1 LAIPEESA
9 NIREQEAMTR
19 LIDQKWFSDIKRPS
33 RYLGHEINAVR
44 KDPAITDVTIALCF
58 PDVYD
63 IGMSHLGLKILYHIL
78 NGPRWLAAERVFT
91 PWVDLEKAMK
101 ASGFPLTSL
110 ESERPLSHF
119 DVVGFS
125 LQHELCYTNVLTMLN
140 LAGIPFLSR
149 NRNSRHPLI
158 IAGGPACF
166 NPEPV
171 AEIFDAIVVGD
182 GEEATLSICRAVRES
197 KKSDGT
203 NRENR
208 LADLRHIPGVYIP
221 SLFRVHYKD
230 GGPVESI
237 EPLAPDY
244 RVVKKAIVPDIE
256 RFPQP
261 DSPVM
266 PFTGVVHD
274 RLSLEISRGC
284 TRGCRFCQAGMIYRP
299 VRERHPESLLRHAEK
314 VLKNTGY
321 EDLSLLSL
329 SCGDY
334 RCLQPLLRALM
345 DKFEEDRVAV
355 SLPSLRIDSLDPAW
369 MEQIKRVR
377 KTGFTLA
384 PEAGND
390 RLRRIINKG
399 LTHEEILRTAELVF
413 GAGWNLIKLYFMV
426 GLPGERETDL
436 KDMVSLVKEVALMG
450 GKRGRRAKVNASVAT
465 FVPKSH
471 TPFMWAAQISEKEAW
486 EKIEFLRG
494 AFRGNSVRLKW
505 NSPALS
511 WLEGVFSRGD
521 RRLTSALIE
530 AWRMGARF
538 DAWEEHFQT
547 DLWTKAFSR
556 NGIDPVFYLH
566 RERPLNEV
574 FPWDPIQSGVTKAY
588 FKKEWKKAQREAPT
602 PDCREGCLECGVCD
616 HEKIDPAL
624 VTSWPHDA
632 PLKKHFPQST
642 EKHKYRLTFSKPGE
656 ARFLGHLELV
666 RVFIRA
672 FKRAGIRLAY
682 SQGFHPM
689 PKISFLTAL
698 SVGMES
704 LVETMDI
711 ETLGKTEPD
720 RFIPAVNGQLP
731 LGIEVTA
738 VAPVLEKKKKNRIK
752 ESRFRVTFKGFA
764 PPREALESFLNAE
777 SFPVIKKSPKGEKK
791 VDARPLVQSMKLC
804 SSDTL
809 AMSISHGPG
818 PELRA
823 GEIVAAV
830 FSLNKSQMA
839 GVRIIKT
846 GQILE

>member
-1 LAIPEESA
+1 
-9 NIREQEAMTR
+9 MTR

-44 KDPAITDVTIALCF
+44 KDGAVTEVSIALCF

-78 NGPRWLAAERVFT
+78 NGPTWLAAERFFT
-91 PWVDLEKAMK
+91 PWVDLERAMK
-101 ASGFPLTSL
+101 TSGFPFMSL
-110 ESERPLSHF
+110 ESERPLSDF

-125 LQHELCYTNVLTMLN
+125 LQHELCYTNVLTMLD
-140 LAGIPFLSR
+140 LAGIPLLSR
-149 NRNSRHPLI
+149 KRNGQHPLV

-171 AEIFDAIVVGD
+171 ADIFDAVVIGD
-182 GEEATLSICRAVRES
+182 GEETTLSICRVVRET
-197 KKSDGT
+197 KKSNGK
-203 NRENR
+203 NREKL

-221 SLFRVHYKD
+221 SLFRVNYKD
-230 GGPVESI
+230 SGPVEAI
-237 EPLAPDY
+237 EPLIPDY
-244 RVVKKAIVPDIE
+244 QVVKKAVVPDIE

-261 DSPVM
+261 DFPVM
-266 PFTGVVHD
+266 PFTGLVHD
-274 RLSLEISRGC
+274 RLTIEISRGC

-299 VRERHPESLLRHAEK
+299 VRERHPDSLLRHAEEA
-314 VLKNTGY
+314 LRNTGY

-334 RCLQPLLRALM
+334 RCLQPLLRVLM
-345 DKFEEDRVAV
+345 DRFEEDRVSV

-399 LTHEEILRTAELVF
+399 LTQEEILRTAERVF

-426 GLPGERETDL
+426 GLPGEKETDL

-450 GKRGRRAKVNASVAT
+450 GKKGRRAKVNASVAA

-471 TPFMWAAQISEKEAW
+471 TPFMWAPQISEKGTW
-486 EKIEFLRG
+486 EKIEFLRR
-494 AFRGNSVRLKW
+494 AFKGGRVRVKW

-521 RRLTSALIE
+521 RRLTPALIE

-538 DAWEEHFQT
+538 DAWEEQFRKE
-547 DLWTKAFSR
+547 LWTKAFSKE
-556 NGIDPVFYLH
+556 GIDPVFYLH
-566 RERPLNEV
+566 RERPLDEV
-574 FPWDPIQSGVTKAY
+574 FPWELIQSGVTKAY
-588 FKKEWKKAQREAPT
+588 LKKEWKKAQREAET

-616 HEKIDPAL
+616 HEKIDPVL
-624 VTSWPHDA
+624 VTSWSHDR
-632 PLKKHFPQST
+632 PLKKPLPLPAVNHN
-642 EKHKYRLTFSKPGE
+642 YRLTFSKTDE

-666 RVFIRA
+666 RVFVRA

-704 LVETMDI
+704 LVETMYI
-711 ETLGKTEPD
+711 ETLGRKEPNLFM
-720 RFIPAVNGQLP
+720 RSVNGQLP
-731 LGIEVTA
+731 RGIEVTA
-738 VAPVLEKKKKNRIK
+738 IARVLKEKKKDRIK
-752 ESRFRVTFKGFA
+752 ESLFRVTFDGVT
-764 PPREALESFLNAE
+764 PPKEALEAFLEAD
-777 SFPVIKKSPKGEKK
+777 SFPVVKRSPKGQKK
-791 VDARPLVQSMKLC
+791 VDARALVQSMEMVP
-804 SSDTL
+804 SHTVT
-809 AMSISHGPG
+809 MRISHGPG

-830 FSLNKSQMA
+830 FSLNKAQMA
-839 GVRIIKT
+839 GLRIIKT
-846 GQILE
+846 GQIVE